1 MSSQSLSLLPMGE
14 WVNLDYFRRLYP
26 ETLKFVEQCIRQG
39 DSWFTVKEKWSG
51 IEPLSKEAKK
61 TGDDVSKKEYSI
73 FLSISQEHA
82 IVLAV
87 QNPPLMDIISSY
99 ISNSTT
105 QDGVRKV
112 I

>member
-14 WVNLDYFRRLYP
+14 WINLDYFRRLYP

-82 IVLAV
+82 VVLAV
-87 QNPPLMDIISSY
+87 QKPPLINIISLY
-99 ISNSTT
+99 ISNGTT
-105 QDGVRKV
+105 EEVDNKV
-112 I
+112 M

>member
-1 MSSQSLSLLPMGE
+1 MGE
-14 WVNLDYFRRLYP
+14 WINLDYFRRLYP